1 MKKGFFADLEVAE
14 VVLAE
19 GEAAEAAALFFD
31 VPSFAGEGVALLVR
45 AVVVDPTAVFRV
57 WVFAGE
63 GDTVPVRVAP
73 GVVAALGLRC
83 GAGEGDPAGLSAAG
97 TLVRGPSSTVT
108 GDSEGVGV

>member
-1 MKKGFFADLEVAE
+1 VKKAFFADLEVAE

-19 GEAAEAAALFFD
+19 GEGVALFFD

-57 WVFAGE
+57 WTFAGE
-63 GDTVPVRVAP
+63 GDTAPVRVVP

-83 GAGEGDPAGLSAAG
+83 GAGEGDAVDVELSAAG
-97 TLVRGPSSTVT
+97 VLIRGPSSTVT
-108 GDSEGVGV
+108 GDSSGEGV

>member
-1 MKKGFFADLEVAE
+1 VKKGFFADLEVAE

-31 VPSFAGEGVALLVR
+31 VPSFAGEGDALLVR
-45 AVVVDPTAVFRV
+45 AVVADPTAIFRV
-57 WVFAGE
+57 WPFAGE
-63 GDTVPVRVAP
+63 GETAPARVVP

-83 GAGEGDPAGLSAAG
+83 AAGEGDAVELSAAG

-108 GDSEGVGV
+108 GDSEGAGV